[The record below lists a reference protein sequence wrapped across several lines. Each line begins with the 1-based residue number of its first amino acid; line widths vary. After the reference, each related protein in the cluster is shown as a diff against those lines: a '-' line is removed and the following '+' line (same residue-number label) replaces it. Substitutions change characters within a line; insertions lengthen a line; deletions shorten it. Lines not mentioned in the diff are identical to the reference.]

1 MMTAARGLV
10 LLAMLLA
17 GIASFHF
24 ASQVKTVSGVY
35 DGVAVVTGGDYWG
48 FSKQKIGNVT
58 VLKGLIVLH
67 NAYGVVHG
75 RNLTC
80 THTTGLA
87 EGWIVVVGD
96 YYVLE
101 GNVTKVGPFTVVN
114 GKALLLN
121 ACLYK
126 P

>member
-17 GIASFHF
+17 GIVSYQI

-48 FSKQKIGNVT
+48 LSQKKAGNVT
-58 VLKGLIVLH
+58 VLRGLIVLH
-67 NAYGVVHG
+67 NAYGVVFG
-75 RNLTC
+75 KTLTC
-80 THTTGLA
+80 VNTTGLA

-96 YYVLE
+96 YRVLE
-101 GNVTKVGPFTVVN
+101 GNVTKVGPFSVVN
-114 GKALLLN
+114 GKAFLLN

>member
-1 MMTAARGLV
+1 MTAARGLV

-17 GIASFHF
+17 GIASYHV
-24 ASQVKTVSGVY
+24 ASNVKTISGVY
-35 DGVAVVTGGDYWG
+35 DGVAVVAGGDYWG
-48 FSKQKIGNVT
+48 LTQQKIGNVT

-80 THTTGLA
+80 TPTTGLA
-87 EGWIVVVGD
+87 EGWIVAVGD
-96 YYVLE
+96 YRVLE
-101 GNVTKVGPFTVVN
+101 GNVTKVGPYN
-114 GKALLLN
+114 IIHGKAFLLN